1 MIKFLLA
8 RVDSFFEA
16 LTGFRKSVLL
26 VFTPEEQKEEFYGD
40 IILIPSGV

>member
-16 LTGFRKSVLL
+16 LTVVSKICTSGIYTRGAERRVLWGHN
-26 VFTPEEQKEEFYGD
+26 FNSP
-40 IILIPSGV
+40 GV